1 MHLYNDLEE
10 KALCRYMLSTR
21 VEILLYADDIGSYV
35 FYQKSSNRLRK
46 IIAGACSTVFTVV
59 FSSPLIDGY

>member
-1 MHLYNDLEE
+1 
-10 KALCRYMLSTR
+10 MLSTR

-35 FYQKSSNRLRK
+35 FYLKSSNRLRK
-46 IIAGACSTVFTVV
+46 IIAGACSTVFRVA